1 MNWHL
6 TLLLEHSEQLD
17 VSVASHFTL
26 RSRQAS
32 QDGSFLRCRYARLV
46 ADKPPERC
54 VGEIPEADRVASG
67 SVSWMLPGRL
77 PAAVLGEVDEFP

>member
-17 VSVASHFTL
+17 VSVASHLTL

-32 QDGSFLRCRYARLV
+32 QDGSLRRCLYALLV
-46 ADKPPERC
+46 ADKPPETC
-54 VGEIPEADRVASG
+54 VGEIPEPGMGASG
-67 SVSWMLPGRL
+67 SCS
-77 PAAVLGEVDEFP
+77 